1 MENLTVKT
9 GKMEGFNKYE
19 FLENL
24 KVSIVDLIKEGFLND
39 IDELQTEIDNEIER
53 ATIYNSDCFNIAKEL
68 HLTIFRGFPQGDAT
82 SISELA
88 CFGLDEYVRENFNFD
103 EIEILI
109 EENNK

>member
-9 GKMEGFNKYE
+9 EKMEGFNKYQ

-24 KVSIVDLIKEGFLND
+24 KTTIIDLIKEGFLND

-53 ATIYNSDCFNIAKEL
+53 ATIYNSDCFDIAKEL
-68 HLTIFRGFPQGDAT
+68 HLTFFTGFRDGNAT
-82 SISELA
+82 TISELA
-88 CFGLDEYVRENFNFD
+88 CFGLDEYVCENFNFN